1 MKTRTL
7 AIVPLLLLATGIPEA
22 SAGRKQILRAVR
34 SALYAQV
41 EAAQI
46 QPQVCNCVTANCR
59 PGSPILSCG
68 GRLDTLSQ
76 TDVNLTKA
84 PLLANEAADN
94 AGVGACLTCSCN
106 ANTVPVGVVA
116 SAICLDVP

>member
-1 MKTRTL
+1 MPRMTL
-7 AIVPLLLLATGIPEA
+7 PIAVLLLLATDVPET
-22 SAGRKQILRAVR
+22 SAGRKQILRAFR

-41 EAAQI
+41 EMGQI

-59 PGSPILSCG
+59 PGSAILSCG

-76 TDVNLTKA
+76 TNVNLTKA
-84 PLLANEAADN
+84 PLLANEAAN
-94 AGVGACLTCSCN
+94 NGGLGACLTCTCN
-106 ANTVPVGVVA
+106 ANDVPVGVVA